1 MIGAPLVY
9 REVMTTQ
16 PVAASRPEVTLRR
29 VRGTDLEAFFEMERD
44 PEANWMA
51 AFTAKDPSDRVL
63 FDARWALLLDDAQ
76 VTARTISAD
85 GLIAGSVMTYIEDG
99 ETEITY
105 WIAREYWGAGVASK
119 ALALFLDEVT
129 ERPLN
134 ARTAKDN
141 VGSLTVLKRCGF
153 EIVGENEDFANGR
166 GEMVQ
171 EHLLQLA

>member
-1 MIGAPLVY
+1 
-9 REVMTTQ
+9 MTTQ
-16 PVAASRPEVTLRR
+16 PVAASRPEVTLRHI
-29 VRGTDLEAFFEMERD
+29 RGTDIEAFFQMERD

-63 FDARWALLLDDAQ
+63 FDARWSLLLEDEH
-76 VTARTISAD
+76 VTARTVCVD

-105 WIAREYWGAGVASK
+105 WIAREYWGAGVASA
-119 ALALFLDEVT
+119 ALSLFLDEVT
-129 ERPLN
+129 DRPLN

-141 VGSLTVLKRCGF
+141 VGSLTVLRRRGF

-166 GEMVQ
+166 GEMT
-171 EHLLQLA
+171 EEFLLRLA